1 MKRIMVGLDGSAA
14 STAAVRWTATLAS
27 ATGAELVGLHA
38 YRNPYA
44 EVPVDEHERMLAERA
59 QIIDQQWLR
68 PAVEAGVRVRS
79 QIVEGDPR
87 RMLPATAQDGD
98 VDLLVLGRGDQGVK
112 PGFFHLGSVVEH
124 IAHDARQPLAVI
136 PADATAISREIV
148 LGLDGSTAAEAAT
161 AWCRETA
168 RAVGAHV
175 VAVMVREP
183 ILEWT
188 PSWDDQN
195 WRRDTEHDLAKWTA
209 HLTEAGLDVALA
221 PTENLHPVDGLLGIA
236 AGRGADLL
244 VIGTRGAGGFFGLR
258 FGGVAMKMLHRATIP
273 LVMVPPRA

>member
-14 STAAVRWTATLAS
+14 STAAVRWSATLAS

-136 PADATAISREIV
+136 PADANRDQSR
-148 LGLDGSTAAEAAT
+148 D
-161 AWCRETA
+161 RA
-168 RAVGAHV
+168 RAGRLDRSRGGHRV
-175 VAVMVREP
+175 VPRDGERG
-183 ILEWT
+183 
-188 PSWDDQN
+188 
-195 WRRDTEHDLAKWTA
+195 RR
-209 HLTEAGLDVALA
+209 
-221 PTENLHPVDGLLGIA
+221 PC
-236 AGRGADLL
+236 RG
-244 VIGTRGAGGFFGLR
+244 GHG
-258 FGGVAMKMLHRATIP
+258 P
-273 LVMVPPRA
+273 